1 MVKLVDAHKGI
12 YRASEIGYD
21 LRMNWKDYIVADSA
35 VLGGKPT
42 IKGTRISVEFII
54 QRLAQ
59 GWTEG
64 ELLENYPRLTPTHL
78 QAVFAY
84 IQECIADGLLINY
97 SSKTD
102 R

>member
-1 MVKLVDAHKGI
+1 MD
-12 YRASEIGYD
+12 
-21 LRMNWKDYIVADSA
+21 WKEYIVADPG

-59 GWTEG
+59 GWTESD
-64 ELLENYPRLTPTHL
+64 LLENYPRLTARHL

-84 IQECIADGLLINY
+84 VQECIEDGSLI
-97 SSKTD
+97 SHVQKTD